1 MDREWMYKR
10 FTEDRRYI
18 SREFIDGV
26 VSFVEYACQQSAY
39 MDNDKIRCPCSNCEN
54 QAYRLP
60 EDVKLHLGKH
70 GFVKNYYQWVYH
82 GEPSTASS
90 SAHSQTNTSSIGDVE
105 GSNSYRNLVIDAI
118 GHDSNPPTNDNETE
132 PPDPKTQKLY
142 DLLHKADEPLWS
154 GCSKLSQLSTVARL
168 LNIKSEG
175 RITEKVFDD
184 ILKLLKDALP
194 SDNKLVGSFYDTKK
208 YAADL
213 GLPCEKI
220 HCCINGCMLYWDK
233 DIDATI
239 CKFCKHPPKH
249 MRWHDEH
256 VQTDG
261 EMFHPSDAE
270 AWKHFDRIHPPFA
283 LEKRNVRLGLCTDGF
298 QPFGQS
304 GKQYSCWPI
313 IVTPYNLPPWMCM
326 KDPYMFL
333 TIIIPGPKNPKQML
347 DVYLQPLIVELLVL
361 WKGVRTYDVSKEQN
375 FLMKAALLWT
385 ISDFLAYGM
394 LSGWSTSGKKAC
406 PYCLD
411 NTKAFSLSNGR
422 KVSWFD
428 CHRQFLPERHPFR
441 RNKNDFI
448 KNRIELSPSPLILT
462 GTEVINQID
471 DFSLKKVT
479 EIRGVESNASTS
491 KSCVMDI
498 EGKTKDNAKARED
511 IKIYCKR
518 KVLEKN
524 ESIGKYPKA
533 CYTLG
538 KEEKKVVCDWVSKL
552 EFPDGYVSNMSRCV
566 DMQKY
571 KMFGMKSHDCHMFM
585 QRLIPMDFRELLPT
599 AVWKVLTELS
609 LFFRDLTYTML
620 KEEDMIRLHEDI
632 HVILCK
638 LERIFPPGFFDY
650 MEHLLVHLP
659 YEARV
664 GGPIQY
670 R

>member
-1 MDREWMYKR
+1 MDQEWMYKR
-10 FTEDRRYI
+10 FTKDRRYI
-18 SREFIDGV
+18 SREFIDEV

-39 MDNDKIRCPCSNCEN
+39 IDNDKIRCPCSNCEN
-54 QAYRLP
+54 KAYRLP

-70 GFVKNYYQWVYH
+70 GFVKNYYQWVFH
-82 GEPSTASS
+82 GEPSNASS
-90 SAHSQTNTSSIGDVE
+90 SAHSQTNTSSIGDVK

-118 GHDSNPPTNDNETE
+118 
-132 PPDPKTQKLY
+132 
-142 DLLHKADEPLWS
+142 DEPLWP

-194 SDNKLVGSFYDTKK
+194 SNNKLVGSFYDTKK

-239 CKFCKHPPKH
+239 CKFCKYPRYKQRKRGGKKRRTEVPHCFMHYFPLVPRLQRLYASKVTTKH

-270 AWKHFDRIHPPFA
+270 AWKHFDSMHPPFA
-283 LEKRNVRLGLCTDGF
+283 LEKHN
-298 QPFGQS
+298 
-304 GKQYSCWPI
+304 
-313 IVTPYNLPPWMCM
+313 
-326 KDPYMFL
+326 
-333 TIIIPGPKNPKQML
+333 NPKQRL
-347 DVYLQPLIVELLVL
+347 DVYLQPLIAESLVL
-361 WKGVRTYDVSKEQN
+361 WKGVRTYDVSKEQK
-375 FLMKAALLWT
+375 FLMKATLLWT

-394 LSGWSTSGKKAC
+394 LFGWSTSGKKAC

-479 EIRGVESNASTS
+479 EIGGVESNASLS
-491 KSCVMDI
+491 KSC
-498 EGKTKDNAKARED
+498 GWR
-511 IKIYCKR
+511 KR
-518 KVLEKN
+518 
-524 ESIGKYPKA
+524 SI
-533 CYTLG
+533 
-538 KEEKKVVCDWVSKL
+538 
-552 EFPDGYVSNMSRCV
+552 F
-566 DMQKY
+566 
-571 KMFGMKSHDCHMFM
+571 
-585 QRLIPMDFRELLPT
+585 
-599 AVWKVLTELS
+599 
-609 LFFRDLTYTML
+609 
-620 KEEDMIRLHEDI
+620 
-632 HVILCK
+632 
-638 LERIFPPGFFDY
+638 
-650 MEHLLVHLP
+650 
-659 YEARV
+659 
-664 GGPIQY
+664 
-670 R
+670 

>member
-18 SREFIDGV
+18 SPEFIDGV
-26 VSFVEYACQQSAY
+26 EAFVEYACQQSAY
-39 MDNDKIRCPCSNCEN
+39 MDKDKIRCPCRNCKN

-60 EDVKLHLGKH
+60 VYVKLHLGNH
-70 GFVKNYYQWVYH
+70 GFIKNYYQWVCH

-118 GHDSNPPTNDNETE
+118 GHDLNPQTDGNETE

-213 GLPCEKI
+213 GLPCQKI

-239 CKFCKHPPKH
+239 CKFCEHPRYKQRKRGVKKRRTEVPHCFMHYFPLVPRLQRLYASKVTAKH
-249 MRWHDEH
+249 MRWHAEH

-261 EMFHPSDAE
+261 VMFHPSDAE
-270 AWKHFDRIHPPFA
+270 AWKHFDRTHPPFA

-304 GKQYSCWPI
+304 GKQYSCWPV

-333 TIIIPGPKNPKQML
+333 TIIVPGPKNPKQKL
-347 DVYLQPLIVELLVL
+347 DVYLQPLIAELLDL

-375 FLMKAALLWT
+375 FLMRAALLWT
-385 ISDFLAYGM
+385 ISDFPAYGM

-428 CHRQFLPERHPFR
+428 CHRQFLPEGHHFR

-448 KNRIELSPSPLILT
+448 KNRVEPSPSPLILT
-462 GTEVINQID
+462 GADVIMQID
-471 DFSLKKVT
+471 DFTLKKVT
-479 EIRGVESNASTS
+479 EIGGVESNASVS
-491 KSCVMDI
+491 KLCGWRKRSIFWDLPYWSTNIIRHNLDVMHIEKNVFENVFETVMDI
-498 EGKTKDNAKARED
+498 
-511 IKIYCKR
+511 
-518 KVLEKN
+518 
-524 ESIGKYPKA
+524 
-533 CYTLG
+533 
-538 KEEKKVVCDWVSKL
+538 
-552 EFPDGYVSNMSRCV
+552 
-566 DMQKY
+566 
-571 KMFGMKSHDCHMFM
+571 
-585 QRLIPMDFRELLPT
+585 
-599 AVWKVLTELS
+599 
-609 LFFRDLTYTML
+609 
-620 KEEDMIRLHEDI
+620 
-632 HVILCK
+632 
-638 LERIFPPGFFDY
+638 
-650 MEHLLVHLP
+650 
-659 YEARV
+659 
-664 GGPIQY
+664 
-670 R
+670 